1 MPLRLPPWAASLRS
15 RLPASFSGA
24 RVLAARRGLW
34 LNTGL
39 GVVALVGALY
49 AYHLVTATAETTS
62 TTPTGASR
70 TVPVTQGEV
79 SATVSAT
86 GSVQSAHTATAD
98 FVTGGTVASIAVH
111 VGDTVTQGQELARV
125 DPAAAQASVD
135 TARANLTAARAS
147 LTRAQNGGDDA
158 TIAAAQAQVTS
169 ASAAVDAAVR
179 ALDGTVL
186 TAPIAGT
193 ITAVNGSVG
202 STTGSSGSS
211 GSSGGGGGG
220 AGGSGGSGSSSS
232 SSGFVQLA
240 DLSSMQ
246 ASVSFA
252 EADAT
257 RLKEGQAATITWS
270 ALAGASA
277 TGSVTT
283 IAPTATTS
291 NNVNSYAVVVSL
303 TKLPA
308 GVRIGQT
315 VTVNV
320 VVGDVADALRVPTA
334 AVRTVNNRHVVTVV
348 GANGATELREVAIG
362 VEGNTFIEIKSGLRA
377 GEQVAIVTS
386 TTTTTNGTNGFPGGG
401 LGGGGLGGGG
411 LGGGF
416 TGGGAG
422 GGGAGRAG
430 QGSTR

>member
-62 TTPTGASR
+62 TTPSGASR

-169 ASAAVDAAVR
+169 TSAAVDAAVR

-193 ITAVNGSVG
+193 ITAVNGTVG
-202 STTGSSGSS
+202 STTGSSS

-220 AGGSGGSGSSSS
+220 AGGSGGSGSSAS

-257 RLKEGQAATITWS
+257 RLKEGQTATVTWA

-277 TGSVTT
+277 TGSVAT

-303 TKLPA
+303 TNLPT

-348 GANGATELREVAIG
+348 GANGATELREVTIG
-362 VEGNTFIEIKSGLRA
+362 VEGNTFIEIKSGLQA

-411 LGGGF
+411 LGGGGF
-416 TGGGAG
+416 TG

-430 QGSTR
+430 QGTTR